1 LGLNTAKT
9 VRQPIRG
16 KVPNQQEKYSGHKT
30 WKQSPKTQYQI
41 CTMPN
46 FAVYEREPGTEK
58 FTLLEHFNDSE
69 KAHRKASKQNLKN
82 VQKQKGKDIPLVR
95 VVPFEDKN
103 RIPDKIHTIEQL
115 DSIVKRNKNL
125 FPKRDQT

>member
-1 LGLNTAKT
+1 
-9 VRQPIRG
+9 
-16 KVPNQQEKYSGHKT
+16 
-30 WKQSPKTQYQI
+30 
-41 CTMPN
+41 MPN
-46 FAVYEREPGTEK
+46 FAVYERKLGTEN
-58 FTLLEHFNDSE
+58 FRLLEYFNNSE
-69 KAHRKASKQNLKN
+69 KAHKKASKQNLKN